1 MFDSK
6 ISAQRHDANPG
17 LEFRRILVPTDFST
31 GARRALECARSIA
44 RKFHSEIHLLHVIPS
59 DVFEMASPETS
70 REALAM
76 AQEFAKQQLDGLATE
91 GECQEIVHQNTLAEG
106 PAWPMIS
113 ETIKAKQIDLVVVG
127 THGKSA
133 SKKLVLGSVAEKIFR
148 MADCPILTVPQQFEI
163 VPGREVVL
171 DRLLFATN
179 FKPHN
184 ERAARLAH
192 AFQGRQNVRL
202 TVLHVVED
210 SSESTLPSQKLV
222 EEFMVKRM
230 RKVLSEGCLEQ
241 CKPEFVVRF
250 GKPVEEILAATNQFH
265 CNLILLGLRAAERS
279 AGHLPSAVAYGI
291 VCQAACPVLTLHQ

>member
-6 ISAQRHDANPG
+6 ISAQRHHANPG

-31 GARRALECARSIA
+31 GARSALECARTIA
-44 RKFHSEIHLLHVIPS
+44 RGFQSEIYLLHVIPS
-59 DVFEMASPETS
+59 DVFELASPETS

-76 AQEFAKQQLDGLATE
+76 ARESAKQQLDALAME
-91 GECQEIVHQNTLAEG
+91 GESQGIVHQTTLAEG
-106 PAWPMIS
+106 PAWPTIS

-133 SKKLVLGSVAEKIFR
+133 SKKLVLGSVTEKIFR
-148 MADCPILTVPQQFEI
+148 MADCPMLTVPQQFEI
-163 VPGREVVL
+163 VPGREVAL

-184 ERAARLAH
+184 ERAARVAH
-192 AFQGRQNVRL
+192 ALELRQCVRL

-210 SSESTLPSQKLV
+210 SGESALPSQKLV

-230 RKVLSEGCLEQ
+230 RKVLPEGCLEQ

-250 GKPVEEILAATNQFH
+250 GKPVEEILASANQFH
-265 CNLILLGLRAAERS
+265 SSLILLGLRAAERS

-291 VCQAACPVLTLHQ
+291 VCQATCPVLTLHQ

>member
-1 MFDSK
+1 
-6 ISAQRHDANPG
+6 
-17 LEFRRILVPTDFST
+17 
-31 GARRALECARSIA
+31 LECARSIA
-44 RKFHSEIHLLHVIPS
+44 RKFQSEIHLLHVIPS

-76 AQEFAKQQLDGLATE
+76 ARESAKQQLDGLAAE
-91 GECQEIVHQNTLAEG
+91 GRSLEIVHKNTLAEG
-106 PAWPMIS
+106 PTWQMIS
-113 ETIKAKQIDLVVVG
+113 ETIKARQIDLVVVG

-163 VPGREVVL
+163 VPGREVAL

-184 ERAARLAH
+184 ERAARIAH
-192 AFQGRQNVRL
+192 AFERHPSVML

-210 SSESTLPSQKLV
+210 SAESSLPSQKLV

-230 RKVLSEGCLEQ
+230 HKILPEGCLEQ

-250 GKPVEEILAATNQFH
+250 GKPVEEILATANHFH
-265 CNLILLGLRAAERS
+265 SNLILLGLRAAERS